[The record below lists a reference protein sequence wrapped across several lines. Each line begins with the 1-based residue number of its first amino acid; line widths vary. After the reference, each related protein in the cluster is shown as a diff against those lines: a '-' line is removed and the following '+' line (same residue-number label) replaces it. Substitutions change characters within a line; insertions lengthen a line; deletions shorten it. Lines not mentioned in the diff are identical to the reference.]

1 MAEEESGA
9 AGKVATSGWAAVEAA
24 VEVEKAEVLVAEK
37 AEAKAEGTV
46 ETVVDS
52 VEVAKGAVG
61 KVMAAAVV

>member
-1 MAEEESGA
+1 M
-9 AGKVATSGWAAVEAA
+9 
-24 VEVEKAEVLVAEK
+24 EVEKAEVLVAEK